1 MLSASSTRGCALL
14 ELMPKAMAKV
24 NSHSKYD
31 YYRWTKL
38 NECAYKSVV
47 FPDDNKCDGKYFRI
61 CGNINVTREEGLPTL
76 MRALKQVQEHV
87 TLQEAAADGGFDL
100 RHQAGCSRETRA
112 CMLRERRLASLGSS
126 SSGQGDITCGRP
138 PDARRLIE
146 LRGASDISSSSLI
159 KPKNNAAV
167 RISRSGVRPPAA
179 LVRSHRRRNRKMEKA
194 RR

>member
-1 MLSASSTRGCALL
+1 MVKFVNFGNMSVREQLRTALQASAIAGVHGQGLVWTSMLSASSTRGCALL

-38 NECAYKSVV
+38 NECAYKSVI

-87 TLQEAAADGGFDL
+87 TL
-100 RHQAGCSRETRA
+100 R
-112 CMLRERRLASLGSS
+112 RRLPTVDL
-126 SSGQGDITCGRP
+126 T
-138 PDARRLIE
+138 
-146 LRGASDISSSSLI
+146 
-159 KPKNNAAV
+159 
-167 RISRSGVRPPAA
+167 
-179 LVRSHRRRNRKMEKA
+179 
-194 RR
+194 